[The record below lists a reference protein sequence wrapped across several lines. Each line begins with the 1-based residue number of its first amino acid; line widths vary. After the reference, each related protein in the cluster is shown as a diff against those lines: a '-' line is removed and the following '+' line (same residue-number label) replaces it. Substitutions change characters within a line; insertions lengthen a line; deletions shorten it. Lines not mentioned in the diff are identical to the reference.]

1 METRIERNR
10 KRKKYKK
17 RAFFKFFLLI
27 LCLSFFVF
35 GLMVTEDSIQELT
48 CVESQRMFSL
58 GLKESGLH
66 MQLFGKNYV
75 LDFMGFVKNIIK
87 IIK

>member
-1 METRIERNR
+1 
-10 KRKKYKK
+10 
-17 RAFFKFFLLI
+17 
-27 LCLSFFVF
+27 
-35 GLMVTEDSIQELT
+35 MVTEDSIQELT